1 MINPFYKFFF
11 DGFGYRLI
19 IKLIKMIS
27 LINYRR
33 EKRVRNLIVKSTL
46 NNFKFYTD
54 TEDPKKF
61 KFPTQLMRYWGLYE
75 PLTSVILE
83 KYVQENYN
91 VLELG
96 SAYGYFTIQ
105 LSKLSKRGTIYAVEP
120 NTDYYENYLTKNIE
134 INKLNNVKL
143 FCTAIGD
150 EKIID
155 VKGKSLKTISFKDFH
170 NKNIDKDLDF
180 IFIDVDA
187 RDEEGNIIRNEI
199 IILRQIFKYYK
210 KLKKPKIFLE
220 TKDLDKIYEDIKANN
235 YEIKTITRRHFIL
248 LPMIN

>member
-134 INKLNNVKL
+134 INKLDNVKL

-187 RDEEGNIIRNEI
+187 KNLEGEIVRNEI
-199 IILRQIFKYYK
+199 NILKQIFEFYPKNK
-210 KLKKPKIFLE
+210 RPKIFIE
-220 TKDLDKIYEDIKANN
+220 SHYIDDIADLIIKNSYTINN
-235 YEIKTITRRHFIL
+235 VTSRHFIL
-248 LPMIN
+248 LPY

>member
-187 RDEEGNIIRNEI
+187 KNLEGEIVRNEI
-199 IILRQIFKYYK
+199 NILKQIFEFYPKNK
-210 KLKKPKIFLE
+210 RPKIFIE
-220 TKDLDKIYEDIKANN
+220 SHYIDDIADLIIKNSYTINN
-235 YEIKTITRRHFIL
+235 VTSRHFIL
-248 LPMIN
+248 LPY

>member
-134 INKLNNVKL
+134 INKLDNVKL

-187 RDEEGNIIRNEI
+187 KNLVGEIVRNEI
-199 IILRQIFKYYK
+199 NILKQIFEFYPKNK
-210 KLKKPKIFLE
+210 RPKIFIE
-220 TKDLDKIYEDIKANN
+220 SHYIDDIADLIIKNSYTINN
-235 YEIKTITRRHFIL
+235 VTSRHFIL
-248 LPMIN
+248 LPY

>member
-120 NTDYYENYLTKNIE
+120 NTDYHENYLTKNIE
-134 INKLNNVKL
+134 INKLDNVKL

-187 RDEEGNIIRNEI
+187 KNLEGEIVRNEI
-199 IILRQIFKYYK
+199 NILKQIFEFYPKNK
-210 KLKKPKIFLE
+210 RPKIFIE
-220 TKDLDKIYEDIKANN
+220 SHYIDDIADLIIKNSYTINN
-235 YEIKTITRRHFIL
+235 VTSRHFIL
-248 LPMIN
+248 LPY